1 MSSEIVWDHESVSAA
16 TGTARNG
23 LESARITNVSGDG
36 DGVSAVVGSAV
47 TEGNT
52 KTNAEI
58 DGAVR
63 DADGTEKASKDLDE
77 SDEEGAKKQKKID
90 TELSANHGG
99 GKDSGS
105 GGTGND
111 GLKGAGRPMDAGVP
125 SASAPQQPQM
135 PPMSGGGPPVG
146 SGGGMP
152 SWPQMTQADVNN
164 APNRDALMAANRGA
178 DGGSGGSLGKFTD
191 DPEGRRAQ
199 ELADKLVNHQPPIPY
214 AWGGGHG
221 GAPGPSQGVHDGGY
235 ADQCGDYRKRGVDC
249 SGLARWMTHNLY
261 GVDINGTSQSQ
272 YASGH
277 PVSAANARPGD
288 LFFPHSSGRPPHH
301 VQVYVGNNMVIEAQK
316 SGTFLKFSPL
326 QSGEFRRFAQ

>member
-1 MSSEIVWDHESVSAA
+1 MSSEIMWDHESISTA
-16 TGTARNG
+16 TDAARNG
-23 LESARITNVSGDG
+23 LESSRITNVSGGG

-47 TEGNT
+47 TDGNT
-52 KTNAEI
+52 KTNEEI
-58 DGAVR
+58 EGAQR
-63 DADGTEKASKDLDE
+63 DADGTKKASKDLSE
-77 SDEEGAKKQKKID
+77 TDEEGAKKQKGID
-90 TELSANHGG
+90 TELSGNHG
-99 GKDSGS
+99 KDGGS
-105 GGTGND
+105 GGLGSD
-111 GLKGAGRPMDAGVP
+111 GPKGLGKGPMDAGVP
-125 SASAPQQPQM
+125 TAAQPGGAPQQPQM
-135 PPMSGGGPPVG
+135 PQMPPVG

-164 APNRDALMAANRGA
+164 APNRDALMSANRGA

-221 GAPGPSQGVHDGGY
+221 GAPGPSQGIHDGGY

-249 SGLARWMTHNLY
+249 SGLARWMTHTLY

-277 PVSAANARPGD
+277 PVSASNARPGD
-288 LFFPHSSGRPPHH
+288 LFFPHSSGRPPTH

-316 SGTFLKFSPL
+316 SGTNLKFSPL
-326 QSGEFRRFAQ
+326 QSGEFRRFVS